1 MLFDPRSFV
10 PAVDAGQPGWTPARQ
25 HPVAQRRPA
34 HDFLT
39 LPAIP
44 ASLPTTA
51 RLSFGEEIDLKDL
64 VLAQFRAGVLDTE
77 HVTSPSST
85 GDAFAQ
91 AFHGWL
97 APRMPATKV
106 LSFDFTLIDHQAVET
121 EIADFG
127 FDMQETSALYLG
139 IRLEEETVYTVTEA
153 RAAALRELHPSL
165 VFMTFHLIRAAAS
178 KSLHLRTPD
187 DLLDMFARWH
197 WDFEPLT
204 DDEDAREHLKERFG
218 GDDPD
223 INRYLPSV
231 VRPVLAPDETLP
243 KWQWAQKDRKL
254 SLLSRRK
261 LRELARAAANDWR
274 GSLCGALADLDLA
287 LRQMGNATLLQNAQ
301 WGEPAYSAA
310 TLAYEHT
317 DYVGQVLDDHFECAN
332 NGGYATFFQ
341 CFIPLAAKQ
350 AAIKRQYAALH
361 DTLKLI
367 AVMDRVLEHFN

>member
-1 MLFDPRSFV
+1 
-10 PAVDAGQPGWTPARQ
+10 
-25 HPVAQRRPA
+25 
-34 HDFLT
+34 
-39 LPAIP
+39 
-44 ASLPTTA
+44 
-51 RLSFGEEIDLKDL
+51 
-64 VLAQFRAGVLDTE
+64 
-77 HVTSPSST
+77 
-85 GDAFAQ
+85 
-91 AFHGWL
+91 
-97 APRMPATKV
+97 MPATKV
-106 LSFDFTLIDHQAVET
+106 LSFDFTLIDHQAVQT

-301 WGEPAYSAA
+301 WAEPAYSAA

-332 NGGYATFFQ
+332 NGGYATYFQ

-367 AVMDRVLEHFN
+367 AVMDRVLEHFT